1 MARSE
6 RGQVLV
12 LFAVLVP
19 TFVAMMVFVLNMGK
33 AYFDHAGNQQTAES
47 VRRTVKA
54 ILGNSAVAISEEDLP
69 LDVKKYSPTE
79 DQIALKK
86 LESAIDFLKDK
97 TDADIKQKF
106 MIDNGNI
113 YYRVDVTEADS
124 SIFKIVGDVE
134 TASNPA
140 DLIAQLLNATDSE
153 KNTIINKL
161 VNPSTPEQKSA
172 HMEAL
177 SAFLSNPVDSTDISS
192 AKNIEKNMSAIL
204 LALLSI
210 NTAFNDKEKGA
221 LFEVFLSRK
230 LTGDKLQSPN
240 AINLKSIA
248 IGNAPNIAAR
258 EAADILYKYL
268 SVEPSVTALARKS
281 VDSSIVITYEDS
293 NATKL
298 YHKITV
304 KDAASGSNTVTHNE
318 SDTQFTV

>member
-19 TFVAMMVFVLNMGK
+19 TFVALMVFVLNMGK
-33 AYFDHAGNQQTAES
+33 AYFDHAGNQQMAYS
-47 VRRTVKA
+47 VGRTVEA
-54 ILGNSAVAISEEDLP
+54 ILGVTAKEVSSVPSGAGA
-69 LDVKKYSPTE
+69 YSPTE
-79 DQIALKK
+79 EQLTKLKD
-86 LESAIDFLKDK
+86 AIDFLKDK
-97 TDADIKQKF
+97 TGADIDLQFRK
-106 MIDNGNI
+106 DGDDI
-113 YYRVDVTEADS
+113 YYRVDVNSYDA
-124 SIFKIVGDVE
+124 IFKIVGDVE

-140 DLIAQLLNATDSE
+140 DLIAQLLNATAAKE
-153 KNTIINKL
+153 KNTIINEL
-161 VNPSTPEQKSA
+161 VNPTTPELKSA
-172 HMEAL
+172 HMEVL

-192 AKNIEKNMSAIL
+192 AENIEKNMSAIL

-230 LTGDKLQSPN
+230 LTDAQLQSPN

-248 IGNAPNIAAR
+248 ISNAPNIAAR

-304 KDAASGSNTVTHNE
+304 TNTASGSNTVTHNE